1 MNLDPVTIQILWNRL
16 IAIVDEA
23 ATGLMRTAYT
33 PSVKEYHDFCCAL
46 FDAEARMLAHS
57 TVTTAGFLGIVPE
70 VMRNFVKRYPPA
82 SLAPGDVIIT
92 NDPWMASGHLID
104 ISVAAPIFRD
114 GRIVAYTLCI
124 VHHLDMGG
132 RMSTLESKDLYE
144 EGLKI
149 PIIKLYEAG
158 RLNETIFDFIKA
170 NTRVPTKILGDLRA
184 QLVANNVS
192 TRGLLRLLEEY
203 RLDGLEDLA
212 REVIGRTE
220 RSLRRKIAQLPKGT
234 YRNDVILPPIPGV
247 KEQIHV
253 KAAVT
258 VDGDEVIID
267 YTGSSAQ
274 VTAAI
279 NCTINIVRS
288 YSSYPIKLALDP
300 DVPNNDGGL
309 RPIRIIAPEGTVI
322 NSRMPAAT
330 WGRTMIA
337 HLFPEIVFGALEKI
351 MPDKILASSGGSPA
365 NEVYLHGKLRDGR
378 SFMSIA
384 QHTGGYGASARQDG
398 HSTLCFPFNTRN
410 IPVEVIENEARVYY
424 VRKEFVADTGGPGYH
439 RGGLG
444 QVVEFAILDGGTPQA
459 HHVESS
465 VRISGRVET
474 GPMPAY
480 GRCGG
485 KVGTGGGL
493 WLNGKPVE
501 HGVYRKLTPGD
512 RVRFVMTGGGGYGDP
527 MRREP
532 ERVAQDV
539 REGKVSI
546 AAARRDYGVAI
557 NARSLKVSAAQTA
570 RLRAAAALPAQSTAS
585 TPASPTPPAAEP
597 Q

>member
-1 MNLDPVTIQILWNRL
+1 MQLDSVSIQILWNRL
-16 IAIVDEA
+16 ISIVDEA

-46 FDAEARMLAHS
+46 FDTSGRMLSHS

-70 VMRNFVKRYPPA
+70 VMRNFLKRFPGET
-82 SLAPGDVIIT
+82 LVPGDVIIT

-104 ISVAAPIFRD
+104 ISVAAPIFRE
-114 GRIVAYTLCI
+114 GSIVAYTLCI

-158 RLNETIFDFIKA
+158 RLNETIFEFIRA

-184 QLVANNVS
+184 QLVSLNVC
-192 TRGLLRLLEEY
+192 TRGLLALLDEY
-203 RLDGLEDLA
+203 RLPGLERLA
-212 REVIGRTE
+212 EEVIGRTE
-220 RSLRRKIAQLPKGT
+220 RSLRAKIAELPKGT
-234 YRNDVILPPIPGV
+234 YRNDVVLPPIPGV
-247 KEQIHV
+247 RDTIHV

-258 VDGDEVIID
+258 VAGDEVIID
-267 YTGSSAQ
+267 YTGSSPQ

-300 DVPNNDGGL
+300 GVPNNDGGL
-309 RPIRIIAPEGTVI
+309 KPIRIIAPEGSVI
-322 NSRMPAAT
+322 NSKPPAAT

-351 MPDKILASSGGSPA
+351 MPERVLAANGGSPA
-365 NEVYLHGKLRDGR
+365 NEVYLHGKHADGR

-384 QHTGGYGASARQDG
+384 QHTGGFGASARFDG
-398 HSTLCFPFNTRN
+398 YSTLCFPYNTRN
-410 IPVEVIENEARVYY
+410 IPVEVIENEARVRY
-424 VRKEFVADTGGPGYH
+424 VRKELVEDTGGPGAN

-444 QVVEFAILDGGTPQA
+444 QELEFEILDGGTA
-459 HHVESS
+459 EARHVESS

-474 GPMPAY
+474 GVMPAY

-485 KVGTGGGL
+485 DVGRGGGL
-493 WLNGKPVE
+493 WLNGQAVE
-501 HGVYRKLTPGD
+501 HGVYRKLAPGD

-527 MRREP
+527 LQRAP
-532 ERVAQDV
+532 ERVADDV
-539 REGKVSI
+539 REGKVSVD
-546 AAARRDYGVAI
+546 AAERDYGVVLQAG
-557 NARSLKVSAAQTA
+557 AFTVDAVRTQAVRAA
-570 RLRAAAALPAQSTAS
+570 RAAASGKA
-585 TPASPTPPAAEP
+585 
-597 Q
+597 